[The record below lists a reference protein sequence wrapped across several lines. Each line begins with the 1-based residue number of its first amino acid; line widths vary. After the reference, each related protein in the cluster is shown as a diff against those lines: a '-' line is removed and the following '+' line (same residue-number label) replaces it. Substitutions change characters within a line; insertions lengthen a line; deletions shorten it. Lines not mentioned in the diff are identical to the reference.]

1 MASRKTQMDN
11 DDRRGSLSFDEKL
24 WGAADLLRKKVDPA
38 DYKHV
43 VLGLLFLKYTSA
55 ESLVEAAS

>member
-1 MASRKTQMDN
+1 MDN